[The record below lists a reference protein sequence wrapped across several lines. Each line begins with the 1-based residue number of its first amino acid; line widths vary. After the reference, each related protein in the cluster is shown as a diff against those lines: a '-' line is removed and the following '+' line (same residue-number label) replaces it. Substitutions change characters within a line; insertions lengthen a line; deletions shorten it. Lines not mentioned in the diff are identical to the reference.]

1 MHKVVLIGRA
11 NTGKSTLFNTLTEKR
26 VAITSDIAGTT
37 RDRNYQEIIWN
48 SKRFDLVDTGG
59 IDIVHPKDIEKDILR
74 QADIAKKEANLI
86 LFLVDAKDGLMPQDK
101 EVAAMLKKSKK
112 KVILV
117 VNKAD
122 NKKMKENV
130 AEYYKLN
137 LGDPYPISALNGT
150 GTGDLLDEIA
160 KNVANT
166 KKQKPEKSIGVAI
179 LGKPNTGKS
188 TLINSILGEDRVIT
202 SAEPYT
208 TRDSQDIM
216 IKHKGFNFN
225 LIDTAGVRKKSKI
238 RNKLEKFSVA
248 QSIKSLERA
257 DITVLMTEA
266 SKKLGRQD
274 KMLASEILKSNT
286 SLIIAANKWDLI
298 PDKDDLT
305 INKYVNYYYSY
316 FPFLSFAP
324 IIFISALE
332 KQRVRKLLDL
342 SLEVYQERHRQ
353 ITDNALNK
361 FLKKVVKK
369 HPPSRGKG
377 TAKPKLFNLKQ
388 IGMDPPYFEL
398 VKDIQSDLKESYFKF
413 IEKQLR
419 AQFGFLGT
427 PIIIKIRKIK

>member
-166 KKQKPEKSIGVAI
+166 KKQ
-179 LGKPNTGKS
+179 N
-188 TLINSILGEDRVIT
+188 
-202 SAEPYT
+202 
-208 TRDSQDIM
+208 
-216 IKHKGFNFN
+216 
-225 LIDTAGVRKKSKI
+225 
-238 RNKLEKFSVA
+238 
-248 QSIKSLERA
+248 
-257 DITVLMTEA
+257 
-266 SKKLGRQD
+266 D
-274 KMLASEILKSNT
+274 K
-286 SLIIAANKWDLI
+286 
-298 PDKDDLT
+298 
-305 INKYVNYYYSY
+305 
-316 FPFLSFAP
+316 
-324 IIFISALE
+324 
-332 KQRVRKLLDL
+332 
-342 SLEVYQERHRQ
+342 
-353 ITDNALNK
+353 
-361 FLKKVVKK
+361 
-369 HPPSRGKG
+369 
-377 TAKPKLFNLKQ
+377 
-388 IGMDPPYFEL
+388 
-398 VKDIQSDLKESYFKF
+398 
-413 IEKQLR
+413 
-419 AQFGFLGT
+419 
-427 PIIIKIRKIK
+427 